1 MSNLQHRLLRST
13 LSALFGN
20 IRRNGYTIP
29 GLRKSLDTHSLTF
42 FLPWGVETESVRIGR
57 MSAEWVL
64 PRNADHNKV
73 LLYLHGGGYTVG
85 SAQTHRSLVGAIAK
99 AAGVCG
105 LTPEYR
111 LAPEHPFPAALHD
124 ATDTYEWLL
133 KTGHL
138 PEDIVVAGDSAG
150 GGLALALMQELI
162 TRKVPLPAGIALL
175 APWVD
180 LRVQLPSVAR
190 LIDVNPTLYIREMKA
205 WARHYAGDLPIE
217 HPQISPLFAN
227 LTGLPPM
234 LMQVSDQDA
243 LIDENLQL
251 AKQARAA
258 GVDLELQEWKG
269 LIHVWQVF
277 WRELPQAQ
285 EAVDKLGDFVKRV
298 SAKAHA
304 NKAASATLAG

>member
-13 LSALFGN
+13 LSALFGS

-42 FLPWGVETESVRIGR
+42 FLPWGVETETVKIGQI
-57 MSAEWVL
+57 SAEWVL

-85 SAQTHRSLVGAIAK
+85 SAQTHRALVGAIAK

-111 LAPEHPFPAALHD
+111 LAPEHPFPAALYD
-124 ATDTYEWLL
+124 ALATYEWLL
-133 KTGHL
+133 QTGHL

-150 GGLALALMQELI
+150 GGLTLALMQEL
-162 TRKVPLPAGIALL
+162 RERQLPMPAGIALL

-180 LRVQLPSVAR
+180 LHVELPSVAR

-205 WARHYAGDLPIE
+205 WARHYAGDFPLD
-217 HPQISPLFAN
+217 HPQISPMFAD
-227 LTGLPPM
+227 LAGLPPT

-243 LIDENLQL
+243 LIDENLILAQN
-251 AKQARAA
+251 AKQA
-258 GVDLELQEWKG
+258 GVALELQEWKG

-285 EAVDKLGDFVKRV
+285 EAVDKLGAFVKRV
-298 SAKAHA
+298 SAEAHA
-304 NKAASATLAG
+304 AKAVAATMAG

>member
-20 IRRNGYTIP
+20 IRRNGYTIG

-42 FLPWGVETESVRIGR
+42 FLPWGVETETVKIGQI
-57 MSAEWVL
+57 SAEWVL

-85 SAQTHRSLVGAIAK
+85 SAQTHRALVGAIAK

-111 LAPEHPFPAALHD
+111 LAPEHPFPAALYD
-124 ATDTYEWLL
+124 ALATYEWLL
-133 KTGHL
+133 QTGHL

-150 GGLALALMQELI
+150 GGLTLALMQEL
-162 TRKVPLPAGIALL
+162 RERQLPMPAGIALL

-180 LRVQLPSVAR
+180 LHVELPSVAR

-205 WARHYAGDLPIE
+205 WARHYAGDFPLD
-217 HPQISPLFAN
+217 HPQISPMFAD
-227 LTGLPPM
+227 LAGLPPT

-243 LIDENLQL
+243 LIDENLVL
-251 AKQARAA
+251 AQNAKKA
-258 GVDLELQEWKG
+258 GVALELQEWKG

-285 EAVDKLGDFVKRV
+285 EAVDKLGAFVKRV
-298 SAKAHA
+298 SAEAHA
-304 NKAASATLAG
+304 AKARAATMAG